1 MKKMLLFIGTLCM
14 IIAQSCTDST
24 TQQNIDDILADDTV
38 QVKENEDDAKIIF
51 RNVPS
56 PVEMASLLKRAGAKY
71 DESILNPVENKNNYS
86 SNISM
91 ALNLGVYSADLSFA
105 SMFNQSQASI
115 NYLATCK
122 KLAEDLGI
130 MDAISSGTMNRMEDN
145 IQNKD
150 SLMNIIS
157 ETLMNSD
164 SFLKENER
172 ASTAA
177 IVLVGGW
184 LEGLYLA
191 TEISKTTEENKELID
206 RITDQR
212 LSLETLLALLGDH
225 KDDPDVQTINAELI
239 TIADIFK
246 TVSVTTSKVE
256 AVTDTVKNTTVLK
269 SNTQVNMS
277 PETYNELCAKVAVFR
292 GKIVHGEI
300 I

>member
-24 TQQNIDDILADDTV
+24 TQQNIDDILEDDTV